1 MAIIKPF
8 EFTSSKELVEAK
20 QAQVNEML
28 QSNDLNQQRLGS
40 SQAFINALFGDPS
53 VKKAKATEDAIKE
66 SMSLEKEEE
75 EDELDYQ
82 TKILENIRSNTSSV
96 DPNVALQANQRILG
110 LKKEK
115 EAREL
120 LESQESRAKNEEKR
134 KQQESFRKQKEYED
148 KNTWIIANTLADGD
162 FSPSKT
168 YAYGTDIN
176 DVLFDMERMQQENPK
191 QTVRLISLFDATKD
205 ERVSTPSSPA
215 NKTPYSKKV
224 VSEDVGTIQTAVSTL
239 NSFMPLM
246 EQLSGAENSLLNVKI
261 NSKGEVESGAVNSF
275 FDGLTRF
282 SNEVKNA
289 WNTLGKEGVEEADGT
304 IVGDVGGYIR
314 AKFEESAT
322 ADKIQQ
328 QGIDIATAE
337 ARVKALAYAIAASR
351 DPNGRLSDQDVNMAL
366 GSIVGNGS
374 IMSVTSLIIDN
385 LRQLNKNVEFITEKY
400 KDYPTVITPG
410 IMNLYKESL
419 GTVAGYSN
427 KMIQTALD
435 SGAVTPTGQT
445 DIFGDTLLVDE
456 VTGALIANNP
466 LRAKRLFE
474 MLSENNTNL
483 QGSSFDEILNKFAA
497 VVQENRQSL
506 NKEPLSE
513 EEVLALYIQTL
524 EKKMG
529 VNQ

>member
-191 QTVRLISLFDATKD
+191 QTFRLISLFDATKD
-205 ERVSTPSSPA
+205 ERVPTSASLA
-215 NKTPYSKKV
+215 NNTPYSKKV
-224 VSEDVGTIQTAVSTL
+224 VSADVGTIQTAVSTL

-261 NSKGEVESGAVNSF
+261 NSKGEVESGPVNNF
-275 FDGLTRF
+275 FKGITNLG
-282 SNEVKNA
+282 NEIQNA
-289 WNTLGKEGVEEADGT
+289 FNILGNEGVEAADGT
-304 IVGDVGGYIR
+304 ITKNVGSYIK
-314 AKFEESAT
+314 AKLKESKAFKNI
-322 ADKIQQ
+322 DQ

-337 ARVKALAYAIAASR
+337 ARIKALAYAIAASR

-366 GSIVGNGS
+366 TSIVGNGS

-385 LRQLNKNVEFITEKY
+385 LRQLDQKVKFVTEKY

-410 IMNLYKESL
+410 IMNLYKKSL

-445 DIFGDTLLVDE
+445 DIFGDKLLVDD

-466 LRAKRLFE
+466 LRAERLFN
-474 MLSENNTNL
+474 MVFKNNPDL
-483 QGSSFDEILNKFAA
+483 SFDETLNDFTTLL
-497 VVQENRQSL
+497 QEGRLSRN
-506 NKEPLSE
+506 EEALSE
-513 EEVLALYIQTL
+513 EGVLALYIETL
-524 EKKMG
+524 EKQMG
-529 VNQ
+529 GKQ